1 MGWLAHGP
9 ILGMVCILIA
19 TFFFSTTNAI
29 IRALSSDLP
38 PVEIA
43 FFRSLFGVL
52 LLLPLVFFWYGLGS
66 LKTERPK
73 LHLARGVLHA
83 VSMILWFVALSMV
96 PLAETAALEF
106 AAPIMATTIAI
117 LFLGE
122 VARMRRLVA
131 LAVGI
136 VGVLIVVRPGLEA
149 VSWGQVLILISVALW
164 AGCQLIIR
172 ELGRTDSAFVQ
183 GFYTVAIFVPI
194 TAAVAIPV
202 WVWPTWIE
210 LAVCMVIAAS
220 STIGIWFYG
229 EAFRRAEMTAILPL
243 ESTKLLW
250 AVLYGVVFFAEQPEI
265 LTLVGG
271 IVIFAAAAYITI
283 REAQL
288 ARQAVIAPVT
298 GE

>member
-1 MGWLAHGP
+1 M
-9 ILGMVCILIA
+9 ICILIA
-19 TFFFSTTNAI
+19 TFCFSSTNAI

-38 PVEIA
+38 PVEIS
-43 FFRSLFGVL
+43 FFRSIFGVL
-52 LLLPLVFFWYGLGS
+52 LQLPFVAWFGVSALRTS
-66 LKTERPK
+66 RPQ
-73 LHLARGVLHA
+73 LHLARGLLHA

-106 AAPIMATTIAI
+106 AAPIMSTSIAI

-122 VARMRRLVA
+122 IARVRRLVA

-136 VGVLIVVRPGLEA
+136 LGVFIVVRPGFET
-149 VSWGQVLILISVALW
+149 VSWGQIIVLVSVALW

-172 ELGRTDSAFVQ
+172 EVSRTDSAFIQ
-183 GFYTVAIFVPI
+183 GFYTAVIFVPI
-194 TAAVAIPV
+194 TAVVAAPV
-202 WVWPTWIE
+202 WVWPTMAE
-210 LAVCMVIAAS
+210 LAVSLVIAAS

-250 AVLYGVVFFAEQPEI
+250 AVLYGVVFFAEAPEV

-271 IVIFAAAAYITI
+271 VVIFAAAAYITI

-288 ARQAVIAPVT
+288 ARRPVVAPVT

>member
-1 MGWLAHGP
+1 MGM
-9 ILGMVCILIA
+9 ICILIA

-29 IRALSSDLP
+29 IRALSSELP

-43 FFRSLFGVL
+43 FFRSLFGML
-52 LLLPLVFFWYGLGS
+52 LLLPLAVWYGLNS
-66 LKTERPK
+66 IKTKRPE

-96 PLAETAALEF
+96 SLAEAAALEF
-106 AAPIMATTIAI
+106 AAPIMATIIAI

-122 VARMRRLVA
+122 VARMRRLIA

-136 VGVLIVVRPGLEA
+136 IGVFIVVRPGFET
-149 VSWGQVLILISVALW
+149 VSWGQILVLISVALW

-183 GFYTVAIFVPI
+183 GFYTVVIFVPI
-194 TAAVAIPV
+194 TAVVAIPV
-202 WVWPTWIE
+202 WVWPTWVE
-210 LAVCMVIAAS
+210 LGVSFIIALS

-243 ESTKLLW
+243 ESTKLIW
-250 AVLYGVVFFAEQPEI
+250 GVLYGLVLFAEEPEI
-265 LTLVGG
+265 LTLIGG
-271 IVIFAAAAYITI
+271 VVIFAAAAYITF

-288 ARQAVIAPVT
+288 ARQAAVAPVT